1 MPSER
6 QSIKFLDKR
15 LIRKSVSLYDNIKLN
30 KLPLFRQRIECK
42 PTCAEWT
49 VRLLKPDCQP
59 FSKFYIG
66 FQSRAG
72 NLENLFA
79 HKNHAF
85 PVSLLEYGKLCNCV
99 KSDLI
104 DCRQNL
110 QEPSLDPPD
119 VQAIVVDAAALVYSN
134 YP

>member
-6 QSIKFLDKR
+6 QSIKFLDEC

-42 PTCAEWT
+42 PTRAEWT
-49 VRLLKPDCQP
+49 VRLLKADCQP
-59 FSKFYIG
+59 FSKFYIA

-72 NLENLFA
+72 NLLCPQ
-79 HKNHAF
+79 KHAF
-85 PVSLLEYGKLCNCV
+85 PVSVLEYGKLCNCV